1 MKIAFATSNC
11 TAVDE
16 QFRRASH
23 LVVYEISPAGQ
34 VLDRICAFPPDR
46 AVKTEERI
54 RAITGAAIVYV
65 TAIGPSSA
73 ARLAARGIRPA
84 PVPPGTPIS
93 KVLAALDPRALS
105 GMRGTQ

>member
-11 TAVDE
+11 ALVDE

-23 LVVYEISPAGQ
+23 LVVYEITANGHQ
-34 VLDRICAFPPDR
+34 LDRICAFPGDR
-46 AVKTEERI
+46 TIRTEERI
-54 RAITGAAIVYV
+54 RAISGASIVYV

-84 PVPPGTPIS
+84 TLPPGTTIS
-93 KVLAALDPRALS
+93 RVLAAFEAHERDPACRV
-105 GMRGTQ
+105 